1 MPLHILL
8 ILVIGGIAGIALAL
22 HLLGLTG
29 APALSRDTAR
39 QAWARAYPDDPARA
53 VMVTQD
59 GRVARIETQDSRGLV
74 WQMGADTCARM
85 LTGTEEAHAR
95 GERVTLRLNDYA
107 APGIRLRLT
116 PQEQSDWA
124 DWMATI

>member
-29 APALSRDTAR
+29 AQPLTPATAR
-39 QAWARAYPDDPARA
+39 AAWRRAYPDDRVTQVA
-53 VMVTQD
+53 VTQD
-59 GRVARIETQDSRGLV
+59 GRVARIETPAGRGIV

-85 LTGTEEAHAR
+85 LTGAEEAHAR
-95 GERVTLRLNDYA
+95 GSRVTLRLKDYA
-107 APGIRLRLT
+107 APRIFLT
-116 PQEQSDWA
+116 LTEDEQADWA
-124 DWMATI
+124 DWMASI